1 MTFYFFY
8 DVLLLHF
15 PLKATQGVFERLAFL
30 QSDFCQRNYTPKPVR
45 LDSSVIAR
53 RARKVKHYIE
63 FASRIFPFRER
74 LQKLTRSDNC
84 TWRGAYALVALAK
97 LVGTW

>member
-1 MTFYFFY
+1 MTFYFLN
-8 DVLLLHF
+8 DVLLLHL

-63 FASRIFPFRER
+63 FAASSYTFRER
-74 LQKLTRSDNC
+74 LQKPIRSDSC
-84 TWRGAYALVALAK
+84 TWRGAYALVALARF
-97 LVGTW
+97 VGTW

>member
-1 MTFYFFY
+1 
-8 DVLLLHF
+8 LLHL

-53 RARKVKHYIE
+53 RARKVKHYME
-63 FASRIFPFRER
+63 FAGSSQR
-74 LQKLTRSDNC
+74 LSLRTSETYSQR
-84 TWRGAYALVALAK
+84 
-97 LVGTW
+97 

>member
-1 MTFYFFY
+1 
-8 DVLLLHF
+8 LHL

-53 RARKVKHYIE
+53 RARKVKHYME
-63 FASRIFPFRER
+63 FAAARRWFPA
-74 LQKLTRSDNC
+74 QN
-84 TWRGAYALVALAK
+84 
-97 LVGTW
+97 